1 MGQILKSTYVLIGVT
16 TISFLKLFIYFD
28 LGQLIIN
35 LLRDNKLIQVKI
47 ILFYIIKF
55 MQIFNRWKII

>member
-1 MGQILKSTYVLIGVT
+1 MGQVLKSTYVLIGVT

>member
-55 MQIFNRWKII
+55 MQIFNR

>member
-1 MGQILKSTYVLIGVT
+1 MGQVLKSTYVLIGVT

-55 MQIFNRWKII
+55 MQIFNR